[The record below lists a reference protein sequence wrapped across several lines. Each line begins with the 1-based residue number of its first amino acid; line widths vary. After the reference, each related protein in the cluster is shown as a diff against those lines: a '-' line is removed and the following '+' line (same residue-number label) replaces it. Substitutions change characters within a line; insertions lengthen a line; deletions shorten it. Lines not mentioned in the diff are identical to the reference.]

1 MLGRCHEC
9 ITKRL
14 LAATIATS
22 ILVLTGMHANAA
34 ATPATVAA
42 ATAASPAPAASPTP
56 TPTPTPVTSR
66 QLPVPVYYQAYTLSC
81 EEAALRMA
89 LAHEGIAVTDAQVL
103 AIIGVD
109 WSAAYY
115 DGSGLRWGDPYTAFV
130 GNPGGS
136 EVAMTGYG
144 TYYPNI
150 ARAASA
156 LGGTVLRAGEAISPA
171 DLYAAVLDGHP
182 VVAWVT
188 YQWVTAQR
196 SDYVA
201 FDGRTIPYAGPVEHA
216 IAVVG
221 VTPTTVTVNDP
232 DFGQYAVSRT
242 VFESSYATYNQMAV
256 VIN

>member
-1 MLGRCHEC
+1 MLSRCHEC

-42 ATAASPAPAASPTP
+42 ATAASPAPGAS
-56 TPTPTPVTSR
+56 PTPTPVTSR